1 VFAIYL
7 GSLLFGG
14 VLIAASALGVGHDT
28 DVHAGGDVHAG
39 AGDGHDQGHGSSW
52 LALFGIRFWSF
63 GAAFFGLTGLVLRA
77 LGGPALAPF
86 IAGAVGVAAGLGA
99 SATFRALTREVV
111 GQLPEAGALIGR
123 EGRLLLP
130 VASAQRG
137 KVRIGA
143 PGGGDVDLVAES
155 DEALDAG
162 APVLIVEVKG
172 NVAVVARA
180 PAGGAAPRA

>member
-14 VLIAASALGVGHDT
+14 VLIAASALGLGHGAEA
-28 DVHAGGDVHAG
+28 HAGGDFHSG
-39 AGDGHDQGHGSSW
+39 EGGHDQGHGSW

-155 DEALDAG
+155 DESLDAG